1 MTFPVD
7 DNGNVRVDFVWGNMA
22 MQPDQDRTYTES
34 PADNDFNQPE
44 DRQWSAPSYA
54 RTSDTLPLT
63 VTQNL
68 TLGDQSYNNNYQ
80 EPDTRS
86 VTVPTIHDIVT
97 TGYNNFPEFLPN
109 YAGDGDAGLELV
121 LPELSGSISQI
132 NNTLESLG
140 LVLSV
145 VNDYVGAT
153 LDNNDSFKSQS
164 PAVGTIVNQGSTVTV
179 NWYSAPQV
187 PNLAGLTEAAAT
199 TALTNAHLTKG
210 AVTTADNA
218 AGATALNDGTIK
230 SQTPAAGDY
239 ANTGTAV
246 ALVKYAYVEAP
257 APATTGPISGFNR
270 LSGTS
275 FSLNGSDAIM
285 YLTGRTVKPTL
296 GDTITVSG
304 TTASA
309 WNQTWLVDGVEDN
322 DSYNSGG
329 TAVKITAIDDIYF
342 AGESGESSTGGTWTK
357 I

>member
-1 MTFPVD
+1 MTYPVD
-7 DNGNVRVDFVWGNMA
+7 DLGNVRVDFVWGHMP
-22 MQPDQDRTYTES
+22 MQPDQQRVNTGGGNENITTDGNWIVIKETGSSTLAYGWDVLSFPTGDGGNYREQTITW
-34 PADNDFNQPE
+34 DNHE
-44 DRQWSAPSYA
+44 IA
-54 RTSDTLPLT
+54 
-63 VTQNL
+63 
-68 TLGDQSYNNNYQ
+68 
-80 EPDTRS
+80 
-86 VTVPTIHDIVT
+86 T
-97 TGYNNFPEFLPN
+97 TGYANYPEFLPN
-109 YAGDGDAGLELV
+109 YAGDGDAGLEIV
-121 LPELSGSISQI
+121 VPELSGSISQI
-132 NNTLESLG
+132 NNTLEGLG

-164 PAVGTIVNQGSTVTV
+164 PAVGTIVNPGSTVTV
-179 NWYSAPQV
+179 HWYSAPQV

-218 AGATALNDGTIK
+218 AGATALNDGKIK

-239 ANTGTAV
+239 ANTGSAV
-246 ALVKYAYVEAP
+246 ALVKYAYTVEAY
-257 APATTGPISGFNR
+257 TTGPISGFNR

-285 YLTGRTVKPTL
+285 YLTGRTVKPTI

-309 WNQTWLVDGVEDN
+309 WNQTWLVAGVEDN

-329 TAVKITAIDDIYF
+329 TAVKISAIDDIYF
-342 AGESGESSTGGTWTK
+342 GSESGASSTGGTWTK

>member
-1 MTFPVD
+1 MTFSVD

-22 MQPDQDRTYTES
+22 MQPDQGRTDTE
-34 PADNDFNQPE
+34 ADWVGSNNQPQ
-44 DRQWSAPSYA
+44 DRGWSERSYGI
-54 RTSDTLPLT
+54 TSDTLHTT
-63 VTQNL
+63 VTQYL
-68 TLGDQSYNNNYQ
+68 TLGDQSYDDNYQ
-80 EPDTRS
+80 NPDTRS

-109 YAGDGDAGLELV
+109 YAGDGDAGLEIV
-121 LPELSGSISQI
+121 VPELSGSISQI
-132 NNTLESLG
+132 NNTLEGLG

-164 PAVGTIVNQGSTVTV
+164 PAVGTIVNPGSTVTV
-179 NWYSAPQV
+179 HWYSAPQV

-218 AGATALNDGTIK
+218 AGATALNDGKIK
-230 SQTPAAGDY
+230 SQTPAAGNY
-239 ANTGTAV
+239 ANTGSAV
-246 ALVKYAYVEAP
+246 ALVKYAYTVEAY
-257 APATTGPISGFNR
+257 TTGPISGFNR

-309 WNQTWLVDGVEDN
+309 WNQTWLVAGVEDN

-329 TAVKITAIDDIYF
+329 TAVKISAIDDIYF
-342 AGESGESSTGGTWTK
+342 GSESGASSTGGTWTK